1 MNPTTQTTAR
11 PAGGMPQSIMTRQG
25 KQQHRGYTPA
35 RRALAHHQQA
45 GPTTQVQRMPR
56 NCRTPLG
63 VRLTTATLHQL
74 AVNSTVR
81 HPVEIPRP
89 SAVQLVRM
97 SCCDTGWGEVDHARC
112 SHRTGG
118 CGHVF
123 DAQLW
128 DAHRPARMCVD
139 PRSLG
144 WCTPKT
150 GSNCGHWTDCATNLA
165 CRAGQTEKPRLCVG
179 VGVRRSGEVSG
190 LNGDRQGRGRSPP
203 ARVGGGCAA
212 SVRRLWVAGL
222 ASAQEPRAGW
232 GLPALLRSCLRRPPR
247 RCRPRGGA
255 GSRSLLVV
263 LFVLSR
269 RGERPHDRY
278 GSAA

>member
-1 MNPTTQTTAR
+1 M
-11 PAGGMPQSIMTRQG
+11 
-25 KQQHRGYTPA
+25 
-35 RRALAHHQQA
+35 
-45 GPTTQVQRMPR
+45 
-56 NCRTPLG
+56 
-63 VRLTTATLHQL
+63 RLTTATLHQL

-165 CRAGQTEKPRLCVG
+165 GRAGQTEKPRLCVG

-203 ARVGGGCAA
+203 ARVC
-212 SVRRLWVAGL
+212 
-222 ASAQEPRAGW
+222 
-232 GLPALLRSCLRRPPR
+232 PALRSTESGTKWGRLRGQGLVDLVCWVNPAAAGQAYRAKHAAHHDHVLILVSLHRG
-247 RCRPRGGA
+247 CRIGHP
-255 GSRSLLVV
+255 
-263 LFVLSR
+263 
-269 RGERPHDRY
+269 Y
-278 GSAA
+278 KAAWAN